1 MGHEPCQVDRAASA
15 ALPRANG
22 AKASGE
28 AAEYVSDPWSGPSM
42 TAWDERKDLLA
53 SICYVLVYRLN
64 GKPLSKAM
72 SCPEPDIAA
81 ERVLA
86 HLERSA

>member
-1 MGHEPCQVDRAASA
+1 
-15 ALPRANG
+15 
-22 AKASGE
+22 
-28 AAEYVSDPWSGPSM
+28 M

-53 SICYVLVYRLN
+53 SIRYALVYRLN

-81 ERVLA
+81 ERVLE
-86 HLERSA
+86 HLERSAWKVVKGPPAPAHSAGDYTIGRPK